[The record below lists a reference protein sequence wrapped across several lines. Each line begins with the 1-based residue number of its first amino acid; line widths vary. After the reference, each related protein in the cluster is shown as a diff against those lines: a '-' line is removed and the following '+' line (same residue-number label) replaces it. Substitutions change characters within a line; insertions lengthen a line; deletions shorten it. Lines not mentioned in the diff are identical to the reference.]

1 MKPPTPSRAALTTA
15 RGEEKDKAAKL
26 RRRGPAHRMRHI
38 LAEVRAWH
46 RARALGHRFRRES
59 GAGLPRKGG
68 AGGIAMTVKLRD
80 HIPHRVR
87 PHTHAL
93 LPVSWPAEVPAGA
106 NQMNNPNALK
116 KQASE

>member
-1 MKPPTPSRAALTTA
+1 
-15 RGEEKDKAAKL
+15 
-26 RRRGPAHRMRHI
+26 
-38 LAEVRAWH
+38 
-46 RARALGHRFRRES
+46 
-59 GAGLPRKGG
+59 
-68 AGGIAMTVKLRD
+68 MTVKLRD